1 MRDEGAGTLRDDEAG
16 TLRDDEAGTLRDDEA
31 GTLRDEGAVGR
42 FIERFAAILVEAGF
56 PRMPARVFVA
66 LLTADSSRLTAADLA
81 AVLQASPAAVSGGV
95 RYLVQVGLVRREGE
109 PGSRR
114 HHYRVPDNVWSDLL
128 LDRNRLLQRWAD
140 VLREGI
146 EILGAG
152 SPAGARM
159 AENARYFDFVIA
171 ELPKLLAGWRERPV
185 PIERGGPE

>member
-1 MRDEGAGTLRDDEAG
+1 MRDDRAGTLRNDGGRRRGGDGAE
-16 TLRDDEAGTLRDDEA
+16 TMRDD
-31 GTLRDEGAVGR
+31 GAVGR

-81 AVLQASPAAVSGGV
+81 GVLQASPAAVSGGV

-114 HHYRVPDNVWSDLL
+114 HHYRVPDDVWSDLL

-146 EILGAG
+146 GILGAG

-171 ELPKLLAGWRERPV
+171 ELPKLLAGWRDGPAPAEPGRP
-185 PIERGGPE
+185 E